1 MQFLLAGCSIIF
13 TTFPVITGLCMMK
26 ARIMWLE
33 VGDPR
38 LAQSCFFSSRSC
50 VSSGHYYVGFRK
62 SLFIDRN
69 WSQSKK
75 TANVFAAKLILY
87 TSYII

>member
-33 VGDPR
+33 T
-38 LAQSCFFSSRSC
+38 LEQTSS
-50 VSSGHYYVGFRK
+50 SSHPGAALVLGTITSDSENHY
-62 SLFIDRN
+62 S
-69 WSQSKK
+69 
-75 TANVFAAKLILY
+75 
-87 TSYII
+87 

>member
-38 LAQSCFFSSRSC
+38 LAQSSSSHPGAAL
-50 VSSGHYYVGFRK
+50 VLATIMSDSENHY
-62 SLFIDRN
+62 S
-69 WSQSKK
+69 
-75 TANVFAAKLILY
+75 
-87 TSYII
+87 

>member
-33 VGDPR
+33 T
-38 LAQSCFFSSRSC
+38 LAQTFFFSSRSC

>member
-33 VGDPR
+33 T
-38 LAQSCFFSSRSC
+38 LEQTSSSRPGAALVLATIMSD
-50 VSSGHYYVGFRK
+50 SENHY
-62 SLFIDRN
+62 S
-69 WSQSKK
+69 
-75 TANVFAAKLILY
+75 
-87 TSYII
+87 

>member
-38 LAQSCFFSSRSC
+38 TNLLFSSRSC

>member
-33 VGDPR
+33 T
-38 LAQSCFFSSRSC
+38 LAQTSSSHPGA
-50 VSSGHYYVGFRK
+50 VLVLATIMSDSENHY
-62 SLFIDRN
+62 S
-69 WSQSKK
+69 
-75 TANVFAAKLILY
+75 
-87 TSYII
+87 

>member
-33 VGDPR
+33 TLEQTSSSHPAAALV
-38 LAQSCFFSSRSC
+38 LATIMSDSEN
-50 VSSGHYYVGFRK
+50 HY
-62 SLFIDRN
+62 S
-69 WSQSKK
+69 
-75 TANVFAAKLILY
+75 
-87 TSYII
+87 